1 MESFGVSSQKN
12 ERILITGGTKG
23 IGKEITKEFFN
34 SNSNIAICARKIDED
49 KKSEL
54 QSYKVDLGDRNQ
66 AQEFVHD
73 ATETLGGLDLVIL
86 NAALSGVEHE
96 GEGEEIKRER
106 QKDLFKVNQ
115 VGQIAIIREA
125 IEMLNASK
133 GTLVF
138 ITSGLAKFVEI
149 KKNIEIDENKKKHIK
164 KESEINIPEN
174 APDFFKKAILAS
186 QDYAIGK
193 ARIEE
198 YLKKT
203 KLKYPEVKILFINPG
218 PTDTDMHKEIR
229 EKGTQEI
236 KAFSNNIKTLR
247 NPEIIG
253 KIISKIS
260 VTGMIWNPE
269 TKLYEIPAPEVETIN
284 ISDENIKFEELN

>member
-1 MESFGVSSQKN
+1 MENAWGQKK

-23 IGKEITKEFFN
+23 IGKEIAKEFFN
-34 SNSNIAICARKIDED
+34 SNSEIAICARKINED
-49 KKSEL
+49 KESDF

-66 AQEFVHD
+66 AQEFVRD

-96 GEGEEIKRER
+96 GDGEEIKKER
-106 QKDLFKVNQ
+106 QKELFKVNQ

-125 IEMLNASK
+125 VEMLKISK

-138 ITSGLAKFVEI
+138 VTSGLAKFVEI
-149 KKNIEIDENKKKHIK
+149 KKNIEIDEDNKKHIT
-164 KESEINIPEN
+164 KESTINVPEN
-174 APDFFKKAILAS
+174 APDFFKKAIIAS

-198 YLKKT
+198 YLKKI
-203 KLKYPEVKILFINPG
+203 KSKYPEVKILFINPG
-218 PTDTDMHKEIR
+218 PTDTDMHREIR
-229 EKGTQEI
+229 EQGTQEI
-236 KAFSNNIKTLR
+236 KTFSNNIGTLR

-260 VTGMIWNPE
+260 ATGMTWNPT
-269 TKLYEIPAPEVETIN
+269 TKLYEIPAPELETIN
-284 ISDENIKFEELN
+284 ISDENIEFEKLN